1 MRIAIYQCEPRPA
14 QVDRNLER
22 LARIAKHASTEGVA
36 LLVCPEMYL
45 TGYNIG
51 IDAVRQLAEPSDGAS
66 AHAVAEMTRENSV
79 AIVYGYPERG
89 SEDAIF
95 NSAQLFN
102 AKGTPLANY
111 RKTHLFGDL
120 DNSMFCASDADSA
133 VVELGGWRVG
143 MLICYDVEFPENTR
157 KLALRGTD
165 LIVAPT
171 ANMVP
176 FEVVANTIVP
186 ARAYENQVYVAY
198 ANYCGH
204 ENGLE
209 YCGLSCVA
217 APDGSDAARA
227 GRKEELII
235 CELDHGLL
243 TASRRTATYL
253 ADRRP
258 QLYAALSTPTPQYEE

>member
-1 MRIAIYQCEPRPA
+1 M
-14 QVDRNLER
+14 
-22 LARIAKHASTEGVA
+22 EGVA

-45 TGYNIG
+45 TEYNIG

-120 DNSMFCASDADSA
+120 DNSMFCASDADSV

-186 ARAYENQVYVAY
+186 ARAYENQCMWHTP
-198 ANYCGH
+198 YCGH

-209 YCGLSCVA
+209 YCGRSCVA

>member
-1 MRIAIYQCEPRPA
+1 MRIAIYQCEPRPTE
-14 QVDRNLER
+14 VERNLER
-22 LARIAKHASTEGVA
+22 LAGAAQHASAAGVA
-36 LLVCPEMYL
+36 LLICPEMYL

-51 IDAVRQLAEPSDGAS
+51 TDAARRLAEPSDGPS
-66 AHAVAEMTRENSV
+66 AQAVAEMARKNGV
-79 AIVYGYPERG
+79 AIAYGYPERG
-89 SEDAIF
+89 TADAVF
-95 NSAQLFN
+95 NSVQLFG
-102 AKGTPLANY
+102 ADGSPLANY

-120 DNSMFCASDADSA
+120 DNSMFSASDANSA

-258 QLYAALSTPTPQYEE
+258 QLYAALSTPTPLYDG